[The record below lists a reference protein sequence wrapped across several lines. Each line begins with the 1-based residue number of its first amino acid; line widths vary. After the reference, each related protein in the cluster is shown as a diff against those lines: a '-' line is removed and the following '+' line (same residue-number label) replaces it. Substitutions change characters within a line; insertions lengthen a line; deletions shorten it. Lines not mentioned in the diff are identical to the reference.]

1 MGYPNCSAH
10 ALRRWLLL
18 SFALHALLL
27 LIFGNFLPSTA
38 RTAPR
43 GVVAMIEATLRSTPK
58 APPVLINE
66 SSEAPRVIEASP
78 RLAVPASSSTRTAQ
92 IKLAD
97 VGGSPARLSI
107 EETLPVVSGVAGGE
121 ASAAGEPPAP
131 IPAPLSLDGLREY
144 RLNLGREARRYRRYP
159 ALARERGLEGVTVI
173 VISTRAGFALPQ
185 VSLGRSSGHLV
196 LDTQALEM
204 VALAVGAAS
213 LPESLRGRDFGLDLP
228 IRFSLEE

>member
-27 LIFGNFLPSTA
+27 LIFGNFLPLTA
-38 RTAPR
+38 TSAPR
-43 GVVAMIEATLRSTPK
+43 GVAAMIDATLRSAPK
-58 APPVLINE
+58 VPPVLINE

-78 RLAVPASSSTRTAQ
+78 RLSVPASSLTNTAQ
-92 IKLAD
+92 IKLAH
-97 VGGSPARLSI
+97 VKESPAPLSA
-107 EETLPVVSGVAGGE
+107 EEHLPVVSGVPGREASVAGE
-121 ASAAGEPPAP
+121 APTTVE
-131 IPAPLSLDGLREY
+131 APLSPDGLREY

-159 ALARERGLEGVTVI
+159 ALARERGLEGVTVV
-173 VISTRAGFALPQ
+173 VISTSDGFVLPQ

-204 VALAVGAAS
+204 VALAVRAAS